1 MNKPAAIK
9 GILIILAGIILSI
22 TSCVPYSKL
31 KYTQLKKDETPSQIY
46 KNYRSEKRIQSYDN
60 LYIKIY
66 SLDEKTTNVFSER
79 SAFNMDQCLISYP
92 VSDSGYVTLPFI
104 ERIKVDGLTLE
115 EARKKIESS
124 MNKYLNDISVTVRFV
139 GNRVTLLGE
148 VRNQGEYPFYD
159 DKITIF
165 QALGFAGGI
174 NDFGNKQSVTIVRE
188 INNEFTYHTVDLT
201 SRDIVESNYYYLLP
215 NDVII
220 VDPIRSKYRY
230 LRDYTLYST
239 VFSSVSTIIAILYFF
254 NVKL

>member
-1 MNKPAAIK
+1 MNRFNNSNGTPAFIFAI
-9 GILIILAGIILSI
+9 LLLV

-31 KYTQLKKDETPSQIY
+31 KYTQLKKDESPSKIY
-46 KNYRSEKRIQSYDN
+46 ENYRSEKLIQPYDN

-66 SLDEKTTNVFSER
+66 SLDEKTTNIFNER
-79 SAFNMDQCLISYP
+79 SSFNMDQRLISYP

-104 ERIKVDGLTLE
+104 ERIKVNGLTLE
-115 EARKKIESS
+115 QARKRIEAS
-124 MNKYLNDISVTVRFV
+124 MNKYLNDVSVTVRFV
-139 GNRVTLLGE
+139 GNRLTLLGE
-148 VRNQGEYPFYD
+148 VRNQGEFPFYD

-174 NDFGNKQSVTIVRE
+174 NDFGNKKSVTIIRE
-188 INNEFTYHTVDLT
+188 INDKFTYHTVDLT
-201 SRDIVESNYYYLLP
+201 SRDIVESDYYYLLP

-230 LRDYTLYST
+230 LRDYSLYST
-239 VFSSVSTIIAILYFF
+239 LFSSVSTIIAVLYFF